1 MQALF
6 ARERGGTGRHISV
19 SLFHA
24 LADWMNVPYLQ
35 FAYGGKTPERNG
47 LNHPTI
53 APYGTYSGSDGK
65 EVLLSIQNEREW
77 AVFCAE
83 VLKRPELAKDER
95 FTGNSKRVENRAA
108 LDEIINSVFVG
119 MTRDEAAERL
129 RAARIAFGRVSTM
142 DDLTRHPQNR
152 FVEAETPGGKVRLLA
167 PGALVDGSP
176 PEFGP
181 VPALGA
187 HGDQIR
193 AEFASQGANRP
204 ENG

>member
-1 MQALF
+1 M
-6 ARERGGTGRHISV
+6 
-19 SLFHA
+19 
-24 LADWMNVPYLQ
+24 
-35 FAYGGKTPERNG
+35 
-47 LNHPTI
+47 
-53 APYGTYSGSDGK
+53 
-65 EVLLSIQNEREW
+65 
-77 AVFCAE
+77 
-83 VLKRPELAKDER
+83 LKRPELAKDER